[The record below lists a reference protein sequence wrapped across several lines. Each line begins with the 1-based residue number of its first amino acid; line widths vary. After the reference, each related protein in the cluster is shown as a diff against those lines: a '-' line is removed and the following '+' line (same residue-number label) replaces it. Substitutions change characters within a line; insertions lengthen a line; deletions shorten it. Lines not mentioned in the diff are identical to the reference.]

1 MVSAVE
7 QMAANTSWS
16 ALGKAKDL
24 RNRILFTL
32 GLLCVYRLGTFIPV
46 PGIGPGVLEPGKNLA
61 AYIDSILIPGSM
73 WEGTWDPEGILSTFP
88 AIASGIGGMLAG
100 YVLTTKKTIE
110 RKVIILYFAGFIC
123 LLYSFIW

>member
-1 MVSAVE
+1 MYDYTNWIQQLIIMLS
-7 QMAANTSWS
+7 
-16 ALGKAKDL
+16 
-24 RNRILFTL
+24 ILIL
-32 GLLCVYRLGTFIPV
+32 YYACMQFIPV

-100 YVLTTKKTIE
+100 YVLTTKKQLRGKLLFYT
-110 RKVIILYFAGFIC
+110 LLDLFAYWIALFG
-123 LLYSFIW
+123 SG